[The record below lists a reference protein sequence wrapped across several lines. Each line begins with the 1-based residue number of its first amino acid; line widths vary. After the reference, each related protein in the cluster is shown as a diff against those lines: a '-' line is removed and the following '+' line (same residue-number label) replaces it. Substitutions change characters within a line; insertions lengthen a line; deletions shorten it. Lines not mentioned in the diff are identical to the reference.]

1 MMSNYQKLDDF
12 DIYWQTNKSRNSR
25 GLVNFD
31 NHWQFFVI
39 ICGWIGSNKKV
50 LTNNEKKIINFEAN
64 FFDETSFSGFLGQK
78 LFIST
83 VKQKILGLPETL
95 SYENYQK

>member
-1 MMSNYQKLDDF
+1 MV
-12 DIYWQTNKSRNSR
+12 WAQTNKARNSR

-39 ICGWIGSNKKV
+39 VCGWIGSSNPAKDNNKNV
-50 LTNNEKKIINFEAN
+50 PTNNEKQIINFETN

-78 LFIST
+78 WFIST
-83 VKQKILGLPETL
+83 MKQKKLGLPETL

>member
-1 MMSNYQKLDDF
+1 MSCLHLQKSPIDLMLH
-12 DIYWQTNKSRNSR
+12 IQTNKSRNSR

-78 LFIST
+78 
-83 VKQKILGLPETL
+83 
-95 SYENYQK
+95 